1 MSLYN
6 MMNGTN
12 VELVIKVSTMLNKR
26 IDEIFPRF
34 RDIFTE
40 DGECPFAED
49 AYDVLVYTR
58 MGGGNRACW
67 EEETTE
73 TCACPACQC
82 DRLETE
88 DFVLGSYDDAFDC
101 TYRTFAVILP
111 EDTLSMDEM
120 KERYYKLFKQEEKT
134 EKELN
139 ENK

>member
-1 MSLYN
+1 MV
-6 MMNGTN
+6 NGRN
-12 VELVIKVSTMLNKR
+12 EFLLIKASTVLNKR
-26 IDEIFPRF
+26 IDEVFPRF

-40 DGECPFAED
+40 DGACPFAED
-49 AYDVLVYTR
+49 DYDILVYTR
-58 MGGGNRACW
+58 MGGGNRDCW

-73 TCACPACQC
+73 TCECPACQC
-82 DRLETE
+82 SRLETE

-134 EKELN
+134 EKEYY
-139 ENK
+139 E